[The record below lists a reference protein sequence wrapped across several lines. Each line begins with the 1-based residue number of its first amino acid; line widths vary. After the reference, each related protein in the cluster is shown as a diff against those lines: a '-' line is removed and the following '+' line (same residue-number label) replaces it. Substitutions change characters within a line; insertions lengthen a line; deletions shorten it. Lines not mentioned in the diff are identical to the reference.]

1 MKLDNIKQ
9 KSTYIV
15 DNIFLYF
22 NCDMMDMMEVQKV
35 QKNPFRLNLHLYL
48 KWSHFIAEVRDP
60 CPHHVHP
67 PPDGGRGVADGGG
80 AHEGGQQVRVHRD
93 HVRPGPRVQ
102 AQHAAVH
109 RAVHCNQQASRCVF

>member
-1 MKLDNIKQ
+1 M
-9 KSTYIV
+9 
-15 DNIFLYF
+15 
-22 NCDMMDMMEVQKV
+22 
-35 QKNPFRLNLHLYL
+35 
-48 KWSHFIAEVRDP
+48 
-60 CPHHVHP
+60 HP

-109 RAVHCNQQASRCVF
+109 RAVHCNQQASRGEFEDVHLYRMQSRYDLLAPRSFKKCPQAIRTLTKILPFPQEHFTKLVLPLSLPLVT